1 MGGYDRPR
9 RQRILLGERLKPT
22 TSELETLREAGR
34 IASNARN
41 WAAETIK
48 PGYLLRDL
56 QEGMETMIREAGALP
71 PFPAQTSRNTIAAHY
86 CSSPSDKTRFEENDL
101 VKIDVGAHIDGLI
114 VDTGVS
120 ADLSDD
126 GRWGGMIAAAS
137 DALDAAIA
145 MCTPGLPVDDIG
157 ERVNEVISSAG
168 FRPIIN
174 LTGHGLGHW
183 TLHDAPQIPNAKL
196 GLKGSL
202 EAGSIFAIEP
212 FATSGRGG
220 VDDHG
225 TPEVFMMEGRPK
237 QSNKIDSDSLE
248 AILEWNGLPIARRY
262 FKNLPKKPFERTL
275 KELIKQNVLRQFPP
289 LVEVSNA
296 HVGWKEHSIY
306 LGPDG
311 PEILTA

>member
-1 MGGYDRPR
+1 M
-9 RQRILLGERLKPT
+9 IPT
-22 TSELETLREAGR
+22 SAELETLREAGK

-56 QEGMETMIREAGALP
+56 QEGIETMIREAGALP
-71 PFPAQTSRNTIAAHY
+71 PFPAQTSRNKVAAHY
-86 CSSPSDKTRFEENDL
+86 CSSPSDNSTFEENDL

-120 ADLSDD
+120 ADLSEDD
-126 GRWGGMIAAAS
+126 RWSSLIGAAS

-145 MCTPGLPVDDIG
+145 MCSSNVDVEDIG
-157 ERVNEVISSAG
+157 ERVEEVITAAG
-168 FRPIIN
+168 FKPIMN
-174 LTGHGLGHW
+174 LTGHGLGKY
-183 TLHDAPQIPNAKL
+183 TLHDAPQIPNARI

-212 FATSGRGG
+212 FATSGHGYIK
-220 VDDHG
+220 DDG
-225 TPEVFMMEGRPK
+225 KPEVFMLERPPK
-237 QSNKIDSDSLE
+237 PSNKIDSEALE
-248 AILEWNGLPIARRY
+248 AIQSWRGLPIARRY
-262 FKNLPKKPFERTL
+262 FSELPKKPFERTL
-275 KELIKQNVLRQFPP
+275 KELIKQGVAREYPP
-289 LVEVSNA
+289 LIEVA
-296 HVGWKEHSIY
+296 GHHVGWKEHSIW

>member
-1 MGGYDRPR
+1 M
-9 RQRILLGERLKPT
+9 IPT
-22 TSELETLREAGR
+22 AAELETLREAGR

-86 CSSPSDKTRFEENDL
+86 CSSPSDKARFEENDL

-120 ADLSDD
+120 ADLSAD
-126 GRWGGMIAAAS
+126 GRWGSLIGAAA

-145 MCTPGLPVDDIG
+145 MCAADIDVEDIG
-157 ERVNEVISSAG
+157 DRVDQVISNAG
-168 FRPIIN
+168 FNPVLN
-174 LTGHGLGHW
+174 LTGHGLGRY
-183 TLHDAPQIPNAKL
+183 TLHDKPQIPNARI

-212 FATSGRGG
+212 FATSGEGYI
-220 VDDHG
+220 DDEG
-225 TPEVFMMEGRPK
+225 KPEVFMLMRKPK
-237 QSNKIDSDSLE
+237 PSNKIDSESLE
-248 AILEWNGLPIARRY
+248 AIESWRGLPIARRY
-262 FKNLPKKPFERTL
+262 FNELPKKPFERTL
-275 KELIKQNVLRQFPP
+275 KELIKQKALREYPP
-289 LVEVSNA
+289 LVEVTGE
-296 HVGWKEHSIY
+296 HVGWKEHSIW

-311 PEILTA
+311 AEVLTG